1 MQKAAIFF
9 LAMCLSLSLTACTN
23 HPSGSGPVTDGNMV
37 DDAGDTIRRGVDDA
51 GDAVRRGV
59 RDTGDAVRRGVDDMG
74 DAVREGLDD
83 VGDAMTGMR

>member
-9 LAMCLSLSLTACTN
+9 LAMCLTLSLTACTN
-23 HPSGSGPVTDGNMV
+23 QPSDSGPATDGNMV